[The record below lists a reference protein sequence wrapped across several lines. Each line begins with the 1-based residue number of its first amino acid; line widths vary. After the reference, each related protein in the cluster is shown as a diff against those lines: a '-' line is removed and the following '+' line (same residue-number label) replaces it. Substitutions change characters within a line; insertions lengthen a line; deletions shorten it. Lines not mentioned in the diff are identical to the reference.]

1 MKQICFRVDASNSVG
16 MGHLMEC
23 ITLADFF
30 QKNYE
35 CNFIFLVNDFPAI
48 NGVLSKY
55 GYECLVMHHT
65 ENEDVELGSM
75 KYHLQGKLLDII
87 ICNLLNRSDDYYLRL
102 QILASHS
109 VIILDDEIQRQV
121 PGDVVINFSITQDPK
136 FYSVFND
143 GGTRYCIGP
152 EYMPLSDE
160 FYEKWCIEKTI
171 PKECKTIF
179 VNQGGS
185 DPYGLTAKIIRALE
199 LLDLSQTI
207 YVIIGDAIS
216 DKHRQELE
224 SVQGALKNRYIFKW
238 GVTQIRMLGIME
250 KADLAITAAG
260 NTLYELAIFG
270 VPSIVICHHERH
282 LVVADKFAERSAV
295 INLGIGIQLH
305 EDRIA
310 NSVIHLLNERLER
323 VKLSNSIK
331 KVIDGKGCRRI
342 SGVLES
348 IW

>member
-30 QKNYE
+30 YKNYE
-35 CNFIFLVNDFPAI
+35 CNFIFLVNDFAAI

-65 ENEDVELGSM
+65 ENEDVELESL
-75 KYHLQGKLLDII
+75 KYYLQGKFVDII
-87 ICNLLNRSDDYYLRL
+87 VCNLLNRSDDYYRSL

-121 PGDVVINFSITQDPK
+121 PGDVVINFSITQDPE
-136 FYSVFND
+136 FYSVFKES
-143 GGTRYCIGP
+143 GTRYCIGP
-152 EYMPLSDE
+152 AYMPHSDE
-160 FYEKWCIEKTI
+160 FYENWCIEKTI
-171 PKECKTIF
+171 PEECKTIF

-185 DPYGLTAKIIRALE
+185 DPFGLTAKIIRALE
-199 LLDLSQTI
+199 LLDISQTI
-207 YVIIGDAIS
+207 YVIMGDAIS

-224 SVQGALKNRYIFKW
+224 SMQGALENRYIFEW
-238 GVTQIRMLGIME
+238 GVTHTRMLEIME

-282 LVVADKFAERSAV
+282 QVVADKFAERSAV
-295 INLGIGIQLH
+295 INLGVGIQLH

-310 NSVIHLLNERLER
+310 DSVIHLLNDRQERA
-323 VKLSNSIK
+323 KLSTAIK